1 MPAAKVLS
9 KEVSP
14 WQKDLQG
21 TYLKG
26 ERVCTGILCACSQVH
41 VSCLWTRVCDLR
53 CFEVRRVQAEPVL
66 LAARER
72 HRPVGHWISV
82 LPQHR
87 SRWVTG
93 VSSFDD
99 RDWCQ
104 TPTELVWG
112 SIMLSSPFLFAVFAP
127 CSLAFYEMRPWKT
140 LRETWKASVW
150 YTVCVVHFS
159 WPDCRAL
166 GDGNHISTDLYTDTR
181 LWASLAVP
189 EGQIVSCSCT
199 HTNTQTCL
207 LK

>member
-41 VSCLWTRVCDLR
+41 VSCLWTRVCDLPS
-53 CFEVRRVQAEPVL
+53 FEVRQVQAESVL
-66 LAARER
+66 LAVRER
-72 HRPVGHWISV
+72 HRSAGHWISV

-112 SIMLSSPFLFAVFAP
+112 SIMLSSPFLFAVFF
-127 CSLAFYEMRPWKT
+127 CSLFSGFLWSETLENVEGNLEGFCLIHCMCGFTSAGQTAGLWEM
-140 LRETWKASVW
+140 VI
-150 YTVCVVHFS
+150 
-159 WPDCRAL
+159 
-166 GDGNHISTDLYTDTR
+166 IS
-181 LWASLAVP
+181 
-189 EGQIVSCSCT
+189 
-199 HTNTQTCL
+199 
-207 LK
+207 